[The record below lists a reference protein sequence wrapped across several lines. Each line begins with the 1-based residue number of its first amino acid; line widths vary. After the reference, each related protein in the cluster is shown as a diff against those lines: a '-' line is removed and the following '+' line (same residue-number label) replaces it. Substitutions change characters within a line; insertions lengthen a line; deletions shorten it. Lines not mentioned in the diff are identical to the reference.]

1 MELDFGIGVDLG
13 GPKLENISIEVLV
26 IGAGPAGLAAAIYTA
41 RAGLNTIVVGNKTT
55 SRLSGNHIIENYP
68 GIPSITGSELMEKF
82 VEHSQKFGAKIIDT
96 EVIDLTIGYDPKL
109 VITKTSTI
117 SAVVV
122 IIATGKGARTKLI
135 PGEEALIGSGVS
147 YCATCDGPL
156 YRGRDVIVIGNNN
169 EAAEDLLTLHQMGC
183 KTSWILEDPI
193 GYKVS
198 PELLKEINERGI
210 SISEN
215 AIIKEIK
222 GQERVEGVVIETDE
236 GEKKLKTDAVFIF
249 KGVPMSGLFKKAGVK
264 MGGRNCIQVDR
275 EQKTN
280 LPGVFAAGDATCG
293 GMQIVTAA
301 GEGAVAGMQAI
312 KYVRKQKKN

>member
-1 MELDFGIGVDLG
+1 
-13 GPKLENISIEVLV
+13 
-26 IGAGPAGLAAAIYTA
+26 
-41 RAGLNTIVVGNKTT
+41 
-55 SRLSGNHIIENYP
+55 
-68 GIPSITGSELMEKF
+68 
-82 VEHSQKFGAKIIDT
+82 
-96 EVIDLTIGYDPKL
+96 
-109 VITKTSTI
+109 
-117 SAVVV
+117 
-122 IIATGKGARTKLI
+122 
-135 PGEEALIGSGVS
+135 
-147 YCATCDGPL
+147 
-156 YRGRDVIVIGNNN
+156 
-169 EAAEDLLTLHQMGC
+169 MGC

-236 GEKKLKTDAVFIF
+236 GEKELKTDAVFIF